1 MIKKD
6 FEIDRDS
13 RLYPE
18 LLRQI
23 PNPPKKLFCRGN
35 PELLECRKVAVVGS
49 GPSGLSC
56 AYYLKLNGYAVTV
69 FEAQKELGGV
79 L

>member
-1 MIKKD
+1 MTKKD

-23 PNPPKKLFCRGN
+23 PNPPKKLICRGN
-35 PELLECRKVAVVGS
+35 TELLECRKVAVVGS
-49 GPSGLSC
+49 RRYSLYGKQPVPFSRICCKTLMIGKNC
-56 AYYLKLNGYAVTV
+56 GKT
-69 FEAQKELGGV
+69 
-79 L
+79 